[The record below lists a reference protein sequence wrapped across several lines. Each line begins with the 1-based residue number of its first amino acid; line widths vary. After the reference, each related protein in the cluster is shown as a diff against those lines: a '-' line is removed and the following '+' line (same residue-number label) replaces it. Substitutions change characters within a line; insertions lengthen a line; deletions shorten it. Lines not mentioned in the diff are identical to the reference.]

1 MQLINQLSFRTKLFL
16 PLTFVCAVFTSVLVM
31 SYQTFEQQVSATKEL
46 NDVINPAKTSFDEA
60 YRDLYQVMSAVQGLV
75 AIGNTAE
82 NVERQRAILSDDGV
96 KAIPRLRAMQTLIEQ
111 GHLPMQSQADLN
123 RLLMNAE
130 AWVDFVSVMFAK
142 PETAVDFFAEHHVK
156 IERDFT
162 KVRDD
167 IVKIMDQASEAER
180 AINEQLTASTLRA
193 ERVIVGGTLLAL
205 AVAILGGV
213 LLARLLMKPINEML
227 EALKNIASGDGD
239 LTQRLAVR
247 SQDEI
252 GQLGEAF
259 NLFVAKIQ
267 GSIKEV
273 VEASNH
279 LRSQTEQIESAIR
292 SSVGETESQQRE
304 SDMIAAAVQEMSASS
319 TQISQNAS
327 DAADA
332 THTATQEVT
341 AAQDSLALTVS
352 AMASLRECIEQSQST
367 IGTLNND
374 VDSISSI
381 IDVIR
386 GIAEQTNLLALNAA
400 IEAARAGEQG
410 RGFAVV
416 ADEVRVLANK
426 TQQSTEE
433 IREMIERL
441 ENGTKNAVQAMNE
454 SGEASQE
461 TVNQI
466 QQTSEYLDTV
476 SGMILT
482 INDQNSQVA
491 AASSQQKTVSEDI
504 NRNIHGIV
512 DNGKRVHDNLE
523 DVEAVCLS
531 LAEKSRQ
538 LDGVVGA
545 FRV

>member
-1 MQLINQLSFRTKLFL
+1 MFAFSQLSFKTKLFI
-16 PLTFVCAVFTSVLVM
+16 PLVFVSTVFTCVLAA
-31 SYQTFEQQVSATKEL
+31 SYQTFERQIALNEEL
-46 NDVINPAKTSFDEA
+46 NEQLQPTFTDIEDA
-60 YRDLYQVMSAVQGLV
+60 YRDLYQSLGSLEGLLARGVNPQTVEAQQFEFYDNAPKAVKRIQSF
-75 AIGNTAE
+75 
-82 NVERQRAILSDDGV
+82 QS
-96 KAIPRLRAMQTLIEQ
+96 LIDT
-111 GHLPMQSQADLN
+111 GIVDVSLQADLN
-123 RLLMNAE
+123 RITLKTERWLSELEAIIKVPSNANALYEEKHPALSRDFSDIRKDIKVLEKAIEAATKRVSSEIVESTANAE
-130 AWVDFVSVMFAK
+130 
-142 PETAVDFFAEHHVK
+142 
-156 IERDFT
+156 R
-162 KVRDD
+162 
-167 IVKIMDQASEAER
+167 
-180 AINEQLTASTLRA
+180 L
-193 ERVIVGGTLLAL
+193 
-205 AVAILGGV
+205 ILGGTIV
-213 LLARLLMKPINEML
+213 ALILALLGGIILSRMLMKPVNEML

-239 LTQRLAVR
+239 LTQRLSVQ

-252 GQLGEAF
+252 GQLGDAF
-259 NLFVAKIQ
+259 NHFVAKIQ
-267 GSIKEV
+267 DSMKEV
-273 VEASNH
+273 IEASNL

-292 SSVGETESQQRE
+292 NSVTETESQQRE

-319 TQISQNAS
+319 TQISQNAA

-341 AAQDSLALTVS
+341 AAQESLAATVN
-352 AMASLRECIEQSQST
+352 AMASLRSQIEQSQEM
-367 IGTLNND
+367 IGTLDND
-374 VDSISSI
+374 VDSIASI
-381 IDVIR
+381 VDVIR

-441 ENGTKNAVQAMNE
+441 ESGTQNAVQAMNE
-454 SGEASQE
+454 SGEASHE

-491 AASSQQKTVSEDI
+491 TASLQQRTVSEDV
-504 NRNIHGIV
+504 NRNVHGIV
-512 DNGKRVHDNLE
+512 EYGKRVHDNLE
-523 DVEAVCLS
+523 QVEGICHE
-531 LAEKSRQ
+531 LAQKSRQ
-538 LDGVVGA
+538 LDAVVGT